1 MLLGDDK
8 SISFNSLCEKLEA
21 LNDKYCTGYTIE
33 DVDNL
38 PSIRFLRIS
47 EKACMSASLELC
59 IKINKEYE
67 SFMVVF
73 IVTPEILDMS
83 TQDFLDYIEKTITA
97 QDPVIIVKTSD

>member
-1 MLLGDDK
+1 MSPGNDK

-47 EKACMSASLELC
+47 EKAYMSATLVLC
-59 IKINKEYE
+59 IKINEKNKL
-67 SFMVVF
+67 FML
-73 IVTPEILDMS
+73 TTEKLNLTSDK
-83 TQDFLDYIEKTITA
+83 FLDYIEKTINEENKFKLDIDNLLA
-97 QDPVIIVKTSD
+97 K